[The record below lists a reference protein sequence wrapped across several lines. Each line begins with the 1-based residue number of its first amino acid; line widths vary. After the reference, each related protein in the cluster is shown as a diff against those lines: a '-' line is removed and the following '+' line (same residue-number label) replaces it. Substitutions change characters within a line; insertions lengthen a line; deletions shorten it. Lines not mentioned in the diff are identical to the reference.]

1 MKHLERFLKHQKV
14 LDLWEQ
20 HRQAMEAQDRAG
32 QPTID
37 IPPELREAMIHY
49 LDDLQQIM
57 REAETNPEVRQ
68 ELEQAGFKVYVEDNQ
83 LKIRY
88 EKKRR
93 HEGSS

>member
-20 HRQAMEAQDRAG
+20 HREAMDAQNRAG
-32 QPTID
+32 HQTID
-37 IPPELREAMIHY
+37 IDPELREAMIHY

-68 ELEQAGFKVYVEDNQ
+68 ELEQAGFQ
-83 LKIRY
+83 AMSRIT
-88 EKKRR
+88 
-93 HEGSS
+93 S